1 MQPCSCH
8 SNSDVLGEN
17 SPNNQEIT
25 VTAFFLIFLCSREG
39 PDDAGVLRP
48 RRRHRR
54 VRGALRAAA
63 EVPGA
68 AQARVQRRHPGQ
80 GDGALGQERHHQMQ
94 PGEEPEPQDIAM

>member
-1 MQPCSCH
+1 MNPKLFH
-8 SNSDVLGEN
+8 KR
-17 SPNNQEIT
+17 
-25 VTAFFLIFLCSREG
+25 FFSSFLCSREG

-80 GDGALGQERHHQMQ
+80 GDGALGQERHRQVQ
-94 PGEEPEPQDIAM
+94 PGEEPEPKDIAM